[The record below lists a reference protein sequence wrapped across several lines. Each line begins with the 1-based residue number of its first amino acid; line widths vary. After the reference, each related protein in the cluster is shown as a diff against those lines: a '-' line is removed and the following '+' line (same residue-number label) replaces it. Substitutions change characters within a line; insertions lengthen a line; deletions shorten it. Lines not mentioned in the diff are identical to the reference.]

1 MIEKEIIRGRN
12 GISKHYRMDLEK
24 GRPLWSPIFN
34 KVIYLKWKKY
44 PELEGTQKYQVQLQV
59 VQRKVSGIISE
70 PKLALKEETRTVL
83 AMQNVPKERHNSGS
97 K

>member
-1 MIEKEIIRGRN
+1 MEK
-12 GISKHYRMDLEK
+12 LE
-24 GRPLWSPIFN
+24 
-34 KVIYLKWKKY
+34 Y
-44 PELEGTQKYQVQLQV
+44 PELEGTQKDHQVQLQV

-70 PKLALKEETRTVL
+70 PKLALKEETRPVL